1 MEFVYLLILHIFG
14 DFIFQSDKTAVKK
27 NESRKYFIIHSLL
40 YALPFLT
47 IIIVSD
53 SFLISIIEFLFIAF
67 SHAIV
72 DLIRIKIS
80 EKFEKI
86 NKVVSFIID
95 QFIHIIIIYS
105 MSEMI
110 YFKEV
115 FIKYVEYKN
124 LYIIMVYI
132 LVYLVCTTPAAVFI
146 KNIFLQMEFQKDSD
160 ELVKSGYYIG
170 ILERVIILTLGLMG
184 EIGAIGF
191 VIAAKSIARFK
202 QLEDKRFAEKY
213 LFGTL
218 LSTLISLACVG
229 YVKLFL

>member
-53 SFLISIIEFLFIAF
+53 SFLISIIAFLIITLT
-67 SHAIV
+67 HAIV

-95 QFIHIIIIYS
+95 QLIHIIIIYS
-105 MSEMI
+105 MSLMI
-110 YFKEV
+110 CFNQV

-132 LVYLVCTTPAAVFI
+132 LVYLVCTTPAAIFI

>member
-27 NESRKYFIIHSLL
+27 NESRKYFIIHSFL

-53 SFLISIIEFLFIAF
+53 SLLISIIAFLFITLT
-67 SHAIV
+67 HAIV

-95 QFIHIIIIYS
+95 QLIHIIIIYS
-105 MSEMI
+105 MSLMI
-110 YFKEV
+110 CFNQV

-132 LVYLVCTTPAAVFI
+132 LVYLVCTTPAAIFI